1 MAEARFKN
9 QAAATKWLKTKFGVF
24 LEENVTE
31 GRWAAY
37 VPHNNE
43 TGMAIGY
50 GDTIPAAVEAVAEIV
65 EG

>member
-9 QAAATKWLKTKFGVF
+9 QAAASKWLKAHLGVF
-24 LEENVTE
+24 LEENDKQ

-37 VPHNNE
+37 VPDNSE
-43 TGMAIGY
+43 SGMAIGY